1 MHKRDQP
8 QTAPESNGI
17 LGDTADATESTSQVL
32 AAQPDRVDIEQQGN
46 TAATVNDITVDRKV
60 VLLEQQLEVA
70 NQQSR
75 KHEEHAR

>member
-8 QTAPESNGI
+8 QTAPESI

-32 AAQPDRVDIEQQGN
+32 AAQPDSVDIEQQGN
-46 TAATVNDITVDRKV
+46 TAATVNDIAVDRKV

-70 NQQSR
+70 NQQSQ